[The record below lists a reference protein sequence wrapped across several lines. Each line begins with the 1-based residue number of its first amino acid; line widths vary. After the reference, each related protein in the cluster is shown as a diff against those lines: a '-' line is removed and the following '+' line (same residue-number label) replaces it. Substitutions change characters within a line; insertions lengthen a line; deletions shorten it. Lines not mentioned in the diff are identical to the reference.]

1 MPTNLMW
8 LIFLLPVA
16 SFVIVSALIK
26 PFINNESKLP
36 GYVTILAI
44 TGSFALSVWAL
55 VTVMSAEGHVIDVPA
70 ITWLNIGNLTISINM
85 IMDSLTAVMLVVVT
99 FVSLMVQIYSL
110 GYLHRD
116 PVNTVDTGFPRYYAW
131 MSLFTASMLGLII
144 AGNLLMMFM
153 FWEMVGLCSYLLIGF
168 WFHKPAAANA
178 AKKAFIVTRLGDFGF
193 LAAILLIFANTHTF
207 DTNALRDLAMTGVLA
222 GNVLTWAAIGIF
234 AGAAG
239 KSAQFPLHVWL
250 PDAMEGPTPVS
261 ALIHSATMVSA
272 GVFLVARTFPLFV
285 FSTQA
290 LTTVAIIG
298 GFTAIFAAS
307 MGMVM
312 NDIKR
317 VLAYSTISQLGFMML
332 GLGASGLGIAH
343 ESNLTAEIIR
353 GATAVGIFHLFTHAF
368 FKSLLFL
375 GSGSVNHA
383 SGTFDM
389 RKMGGLGKAM
399 PWTCI
404 TFVIGSLS
412 LAGIWPLAGFWS
424 KDEILAKA
432 MENQPFLFVLA
443 LITVFMTA
451 FYMFRAVFMTFSGE
465 YKGGEVHEPHDAQE
479 KASDHEEHNAHTTQP
494 HESPAI
500 MVLPLV
506 LLSILAIVA
515 GFWNITGA
523 FSAFMG
529 HETESKTII
538 QGLFGVFTENWLPIA
553 SLLVA
558 ISGIFMAYVMYSV
571 KWLSPSKIADG
582 FFKPLYI
589 LFSRKYYMDELY
601 ENIIVSKLLLGG
613 LFKGF
618 QKLDEQVIDGTVNG
632 AGSGTRN
639 SGNVLRKLQNGQL
652 QFYGLFIGIGIVAIA
667 VCLFIF
673 G

>member
-1 MPTNLMW
+1 MPTELMW

-16 SFVIVSALIK
+16 SFVIVGAILR

-44 TGSFALSVWAL
+44 AGSFALSLWAL
-55 VTVMSAEGHVIDVPA
+55 MSVMGAEHHVIEVAP
-70 ITWLNIGNLTISINM
+70 INWLNIGALHISVGM

-116 PVNTVDTGFPRYYAW
+116 PVNTIDTGFPRYYAW
-131 MSLFTASMLGLII
+131 MSLFTASMLGLVL
-144 AGNLLMMFM
+144 AGNLLMMFV
-153 FWEMVGLCSYLLIGF
+153 FWELVGLCSYLLIGF
-168 WFHKPAAANA
+168 WFHKPSAANA

-193 LAAILLIFANTHTF
+193 LAAILLIFANTGTF
-207 DTNALRDLAMTGVLA
+207 DTAELKEMAMNGILT

-272 GVFLVARTFPLFV
+272 GVFLVARTFPLFEN
-285 FSTQA
+285 SAPA
-290 LTTVAIIG
+290 LNTVAIIG
-298 GFTAIFAAS
+298 GFTAIFAAT

-312 NDIKR
+312 TDIKR

-332 GLGASGLGIAH
+332 GLGAGGVAI
-343 ESNLTAEIIR
+343 
-353 GATAVGIFHLFTHAF
+353 GCFHLVTHAC

-383 SGTFDM
+383 TGTFDM
-389 RKMGGLGKAM
+389 RKMGGLAKAM
-399 PWTCI
+399 PWTTI

-424 KDEILAKA
+424 KDEIMAAA
-432 MENQPFLFVLA
+432 MENQPILFVLA

-451 FYMFRAVFMTFSGE
+451 FYMFRVVFMTFGGE
-465 YKGGEVHEPHDAQE
+465 YRGGENSPGG
-479 KASDHEEHNAHTTQP
+479 HEEHSHAAHL
-494 HESPAI
+494 HESPAVMVI
-500 MVLPLV
+500 PMVLLA
-506 LLSILAIVA
+506 ILAVGA
-515 GFWNITGA
+515 GFWNVTGEFGA
-523 FSAFMG
+523 LMG
-529 HETESKTII
+529 HGETKGFIE
-538 QGLFGVFTENWLPIA
+538 GFFGIFTHSWLPLV

-558 ISGIFMAYVMYSV
+558 LSGIFMAYVIYSA
-571 KWLSPSKIADG
+571 KWLRPEIITTG
-582 FFKPLYI
+582 IFKPFYTLVV
-589 LFSRKYYMDELY
+589 RKCFMDELY
-601 ENIIVSKLLLGG
+601 ENIIVKKVLLGG
-613 LFKGF
+613 LFHLF
-618 QKLDEQVIDGTVNG
+618 QKVDTHVIDGTVN
-632 AGSGTRN
+632 AVGSGTADT
-639 SGNVLRKLQNGQL
+639 GDVLRKAQNGQL
-652 QFYGLFIGIGIVAIA
+652 QLYGLSIGIGIVAIA
-667 VCLFIF
+667 VCLVIF